1 MGKVRMSL
9 HDRFWSKV
17 DIVNDWTSCWNW
29 TAAKLPKGYGRFG
42 MPYGQGVIL
51 AHRMSYELTHGAIPE
66 GMHIDH
72 TCYNPSCVRPAHLR
86 AVTPK
91 QNLENR
97 AGLSSNN
104 TTGYRGVKRTP
115 KGRFSA
121 SVKHLGRDYSC
132 GTYATIEEAAEAA
145 RLKRLE
151 LFTHS
156 DQDRAS

>member
-1 MGKVRMSL
+1 MARLSL
-9 HDRFWSKV
+9 EERFWAKV
-17 DIVNDWTSCWNW
+17 DVVHDWRSCWNW

-42 MPYGQGVIL
+42 VNYQVVL
-51 AHRMSYELTHGAIPE
+51 AHRMSYMLAHGEIPE

-72 TCYNPSCVRPAHLR
+72 TCYNPSCVRPTHLR

-97 AGLSSNN
+97 AGVSKNN
-104 TTGYRGVKRTP
+104 TTGARGVKRMAH
-115 KGRFSA
+115 GRWSA
-121 SVKHLGRDYSC
+121 SVKHHGKDYWA
-132 GTYATIEEAAEAA
+132 GAYDTIEEAAEAA

-156 DQDRAS
+156 DLDRTA